1 MSGRTVLGPLI
12 VAGMLSFAAGGQQE
26 SRTVRLRTLNPR
38 DILYV
43 LLGGGGNTLSL
54 LREDGVVLIDT
65 KLPGWGR
72 PMLDALASATEA
84 PVTTIVHTH
93 AHIDHVG
100 SDAEF
105 PRVTQ
110 VIAHTNTRSN
120 MERMDAFKGPN
131 ARLLPNRTF
140 TDRMTL
146 LDGQD
151 QIDLYYFGPG
161 HTNGDVVVVFPRKQ
175 LAAFGDLFPSKAA
188 PVIDTANGGSGVA
201 FPQTLA
207 RAVAEIKGVT
217 RVITG
222 HESGVAAERDPR
234 VVSVDTST
242 PRAMTWRDV
251 EEYADFNRDFL
262 AAVREALNAGK
273 SAEEA
278 AASLVLPERYQGYD
292 LQQAKANVQAIY
304 GELKK

>member
-1 MSGRTVLGPLI
+1 MRGRIVVGALI
-12 VAGMLSFAAGGQQE
+12 AAGMFSVAAGGQQD
-26 SRTVRLRTLNPR
+26 SKSVRLRTLNPR

-43 LLGGGGNTLSL
+43 LLGGGGNTLAL

-72 PMLDALASATEA
+72 PMLDALAAATEA

-93 AHIDHVG
+93 AHVDHVG

-105 PRVTQ
+105 QTVTQ
-110 VIAHTNTRSN
+110 IIAHTNTKAN

-151 QIDLYYFGPG
+151 QIDLYYFGAG
-161 HTNGDVVVVFPRKQ
+161 HTNGDVVVVFPQKQ

-222 HESGVAAERDPR
+222 HESGVASERDSR

-262 AAVREALNAGK
+262 AAVREAFKAGK

-278 AASLVLPERYQGYD
+278 ARSLVLPDRYKAYD
-292 LQQAKANVQAIY
+292 LQQAKANVQVIY
-304 GELKK
+304 GELRK